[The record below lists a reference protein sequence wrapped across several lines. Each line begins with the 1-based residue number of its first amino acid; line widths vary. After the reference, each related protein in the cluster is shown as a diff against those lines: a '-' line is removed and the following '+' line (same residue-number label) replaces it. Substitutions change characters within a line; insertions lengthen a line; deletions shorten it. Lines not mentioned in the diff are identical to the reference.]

1 MYDAIVVGG
10 GIVGMSTAYHLV
22 RDGAQVLLV
31 DREEIGKATAA
42 GAGIL
47 SPESSANESDTWF
60 DLASD
65 AVEYYP
71 KLAAELH
78 VQGASDIGYAP
89 MEQLIVAVSEDEEAA
104 FAGLHKRMLARMARR
119 GRNAA
124 DDLEMIESDAAQ
136 RLFPALASVRHALR
150 FRRAGRIDG
159 RLITAAMREVAIRQG
174 LDVRTANATQLAMN
188 GGQVT
193 GVVVAKGEM
202 LSGGAVVIAGGAWS
216 SEFAAQLGIAL
227 PIQPQRG
234 QIIHLSLSNTDTS
247 RLPIVTAFHGHYILP
262 FADQRIV
269 VGATRELVGF
279 APHTTAAGIREVLSE
294 ALRVAPG
301 LGDAAI
307 GEIRVGLRPVS
318 PDQLPVLGRVPTAR
332 NVFIATGHGAT
343 GLQLGPYS
351 GKLIANL
358 VQGKGNE
365 KRLEPFRVERFQ

>member
-1 MYDAIVVGG
+1 MYDTIVVGG

-22 RDGAQVLLV
+22 SDGAQVLLV
-31 DREEIGKATAA
+31 DRAEPGKATSA

-47 SPESSANESDTWF
+47 SPESSVNESDDWF

-71 KLAAELH
+71 KLVAELH
-78 VQGASDIGYAP
+78 AQGSGDIGYSP
-89 MEQLIVAVSEDEEAA
+89 MEQLVVAVSEDEEAA
-104 FAGLHKRMLARMARR
+104 FAGLHKRMIARIARR
-119 GRNAA
+119 GRNA

-136 RLFPALASVRHALR
+136 KLFPTLAPVRHALR

-159 RLITAAMREVAIRQG
+159 QLITAAMREVAIRQG
-174 LDVRTANATQLAMN
+174 LDVRTANVTQLAMN
-188 GGQVT
+188 GGQVS
-193 GVVVAKGEM
+193 GVVAEGEM
-202 LSGGAVVIAGGAWS
+202 ISGGAVVIAGGAWS
-216 SEFAAQLGIAL
+216 GEFAAQLGIAL

-234 QIIHLSLSNTDTS
+234 QIIHLSLPNIDTS

-262 FADQRIV
+262 FADHRIV
-269 VGATRELVGF
+269 VGATREFVGL
-279 APHTTAAGIREVLSE
+279 APRTTVSGIREVLSE

-301 LGDAAI
+301 LRDASL
-307 GEIRVGLRPVS
+307 GEIRVGLRPAS

-351 GKLIANL
+351 GKLIADL

-365 KRLEPFRVERFQ
+365 KRLEPFRVERFR